1 MDTAKQLLRKVPEVG
16 ILFWVIKILTTAM
29 GESTSDFLVGHF
41 NPEIAVACT
50 GIVFAASL
58 VLQFAM
64 RRYVTW
70 VYWFAVV
77 MVSIFGTMAADFLH
91 VGLGIPYIVSA
102 SFFLILLA
110 VIFIIW
116 YAGEKTLSIHSIYTR
131 KREAFYWAAVLATFA
146 LGTATGDMTATSLN
160 LGYLPSGILFLI
172 LIILPLIGFWKFR
185 LNSIFAFWFAYILT
199 RPLGASFADWG
210 AVPVARGG
218 LNIGTGPISLTLTV
232 LIAAL
237 VAYLAFTENKK
248 GVKQQVFDSS
258 DDKV

>member
-1 MDTAKQLLRKVPEVG
+1 MEKTKQLLRKVPEVG
-16 ILFWVIKILTTAM
+16 ALFWVIKILTTAM

-58 VLQFAM
+58 VLQFSM
-64 RRYVTW
+64 RKYVTW

-77 MVSIFGTMAADFLH
+77 MVSIFGTMAADILH

-102 SFFLILLA
+102 SFFLIVLA
-110 VIFIIW
+110 IIFIVW
-116 YAGEKTLSIHSIYTR
+116 YASEKTLSIHSIYTR
-131 KREAFYWAAVLATFA
+131 KREVFYWAAVLATFA

-185 LNSIFAFWFAYILT
+185 LNAIFAFWFAYILT

-232 LIAAL
+232 LIVVL
-237 VAYLAFTENKK
+237 VACLAFAEKKK
-248 GVKQQVFDSS
+248 GAEQQVSGS
-258 DDKV
+258 QG